1 MGACGI
7 SKTVETTDIKKV
19 WSELHERASDRF
31 IGEDYCDDAAYSGD
45 WNTVSLGKIKKI
57 LDKYS
62 ESKAKAY
69 LKKNGDKIWDSLYKR
84 DSITLDLGVT
94 GYEVWSVKKF
104 FQRTKKTPKYE
115 QKFVVYHL
123 GGNWGREE
131 IVDATCKTATEANTK
146 AMKLTMDNDKYY
158 HVKKARVLVSGTEET
173 ATFKLEKK
181 TYKSKPKNV
190 KKGSVLKEVHK
201 YHIMGMASC

>member
-19 WSELHERASDRF
+19 WEELHNNASSRWT
-31 IGEDYCDDAAYSGD
+31 GDYCDDAAYSGD
-45 WNTVSLGKIKKI
+45 WNTVSLGKIKKV

-62 ESKAKAY
+62 ESKAKSY
-69 LKKNGDKIWDSLYKR
+69 LKKNGEKLWDDLYKR

-94 GYEVWSVKKF
+94 GYEVWSVKKVLPKD
-104 FQRTKKTPKYE
+104 KKTPKYE

-123 GGNWGREE
+123 GGNWGNEE
-131 IVDATCKTATEANTK
+131 IVDATCKTATEANDK
-146 AMKLTMDNDKYY
+146 AMKLTMENDKYY
-158 HVKKARVLVSGTEET
+158 HVKKARILISGTEET
-173 ATFKLEKK
+173 AAFKIEKK
-181 TYKSKPKNV
+181 VYKSKPKNV